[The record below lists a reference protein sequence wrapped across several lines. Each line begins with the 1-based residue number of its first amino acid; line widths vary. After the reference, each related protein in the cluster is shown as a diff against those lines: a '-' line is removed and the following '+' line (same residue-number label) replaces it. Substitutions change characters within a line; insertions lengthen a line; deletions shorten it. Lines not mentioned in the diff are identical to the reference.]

1 VLKTGELD
9 KNRQSFPHIALP
21 LLIIFITCS
30 NQTFSMKQLFT
41 IALLLVQTWGLQA
54 QSFGV
59 TPNPSSVIASPNDT
73 DVENHNDL
81 NNKGPFAKTM
91 RWTRTEVFLSDP
103 SLETQICDNIA
114 CYLPSVSTRTFPLAG
129 NETISIIVH
138 MLNPNSLPA
147 QAIVHLKFSNE
158 NVPTDTLT
166 AVYLFDATVSA
177 NDPVGNASIKV
188 FPNPTTDYFQL
199 QGADEVT
206 EVRMYSLDGRLV
218 MQRNA
223 TPDQRYRLNNFTP
236 AAFVVALV
244 NAQGKIIQATELQ
257 VK

>member
-1 VLKTGELD
+1 
-9 KNRQSFPHIALP
+9 
-21 LLIIFITCS
+21 
-30 NQTFSMKQLFT
+30 MKQLFT
-41 IALLLVQTWGLQA
+41 ISLLLLVQTWGLQA

-59 TPNPSSVIASPNDT
+59 TPNPSSVIAPPSDT

-103 SLETQICDNIA
+103 SLQTQVCDNIA
-114 CYLPSVSTRTFPLAG
+114 CYLPSVSSKTFPLDG

-177 NDPVGNASIKV
+177 NEPVGNAGIKV
-188 FPNPTTDYFQL
+188 FPNPTSDYFQL
-199 QGADEVT
+199 QDANEVT

-223 TPDQRYRLNNFTP
+223 TPDQRYTLNNFTP
-236 AAFVVALV
+236 AAYVVALV